1 MNIFFQ
7 LEDPRI
13 ERNKRHLL
21 MDIVILVICAVISGA
36 DGWEAIEQF
45 GKEKLKWLR
54 RFAPFANG
62 VPSHDC
68 IANVISRLSVKG
80 FQ

>member
-1 MNIFFQ
+1 MTASIHEYFSQ

-13 ERNKRHLL
+13 ERNKRHEL
-21 MDIVILVICAVISGA
+21 MDIVILAICAVISGA

-54 RFAPFANG
+54 QFAPFANG
-62 VPSHDC
+62 VPSHEG
-68 IANVISRLSVKG
+68 VSSIS
-80 FQ
+80 